1 MSTPAI
7 LPSAMICL
15 VALAAAHD
23 RRHAAMAAWFGM
35 ALALSGWSLIAAPVL
50 LAFAIRGRCPIE
62 AIPIAI
68 MTSAGASLALQAA
81 GLPHSAAGSIGVAA
95 VLILAAAALA
105 WLAWLHLRSA
115 PLSSSRAA
123 VIDRARRQGAPIATL
138 A

>member
-35 ALALSGWSLIAAPVL
+35 ALALSGWSLIALPAL
-50 LAFAIRGRCPIE
+50 IAFSLRNRCPIE
-62 AIPIAI
+62 AIPIAM
-68 MTSAGASLALQAA
+68 MTGAGASLTLQAA
-81 GLPHSAAGSIGVAA
+81 GLPHTLAGSIGEAA
-95 VLILAAAALA
+95 TLATAAAAIA
-105 WLAWLHLRSA
+105 WLAWLHLRPA

-123 VIDRARRQGAPIATL
+123 VIDLARRQAAPIATL

>member
-1 MSTPAI
+1 MSTPAF

-81 GLPHSAAGSIGVAA
+81 GLPHTLAGSIGEAA
-95 VLILAAAALA
+95 TLATAAAALA
-105 WLAWLHLRSA
+105 WLAWLRLRPA
-115 PLSSSRAA
+115 PRSSSRAA
-123 VIDRARRQGAPIATL
+123 VIDRARRQGAPIATP